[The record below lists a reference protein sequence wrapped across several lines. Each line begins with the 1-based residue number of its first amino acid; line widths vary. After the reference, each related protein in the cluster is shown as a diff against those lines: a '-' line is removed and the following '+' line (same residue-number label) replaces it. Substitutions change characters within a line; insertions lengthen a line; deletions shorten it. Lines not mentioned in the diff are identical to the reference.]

1 MPILEDLKW
10 RYSTKK
16 YLDKTISDE
25 NVFIIL
31 ESIRLSATSLG
42 IQPFKVFII
51 EDKSVREQLR
61 IASNNQSQITQAS
74 HVLVF
79 AAWKHID
86 NHMIDAYIHLIAK
99 TRNEELV
106 SLQSFKNM
114 IVQFVKEKNPSE
126 ILEWTSKQTYI
137 ALGKAMF
144 CAASLKIDAT
154 PMEGFN
160 ATQVNT
166 LLNFDIQGL
175 HSSVILALGYRDA
188 TNDKL
193 SHKAKVRRPASEFF
207 ESI

>member
-1 MPILEDLKW
+1 MPILDDLKW

-16 YLDKTISDE
+16 YLNKAISDE
-25 NVFIIL
+25 NIFIIL

-42 IQPFKVFII
+42 IQPFKVFIV
-51 EDKSVREQLR
+51 EDKSVREHLK
-61 IASNNQSQITQAS
+61 IASLNQSQITEAS

-79 AAWKHID
+79 AAWTHID
-86 NHMIDAYIHLIAK
+86 DQMVDAYIHLIAK

-114 IVQFVKEKNPSE
+114 IIQFVKEKNSSE

-137 ALGKAMF
+137 ALGKAML
-144 CAASLKIDAT
+144 CAASLRIDAT
-154 PMEGFN
+154 PMEGFDS
-160 ATQVNT
+160 QKVDT
-166 LLNFDIQGL
+166 LLNFDAQGL

-188 TNDKL
+188 TKDKL